1 MLIRQRAM
9 LVICLVALAHAA
21 LYIVYQAP
29 DREAMVNWSDQR
41 GYQRL
46 GENLATTGQ
55 FTRYAGTETFAPEV
69 IRTPG
74 YPAFVAVIYKLF
86 GVGNNTAIAVAQA
99 LVFAAICLLVFALVR
114 RAWSPRAAL
123 LAAALTA
130 LYAPLPYF
138 GALVVTELWTALVAT
153 AAMVI
158 VIRAAQ
164 GGALR
169 DFALAGML
177 LSATTIVR
185 PAFVLMP
192 FFFALAV
199 PVLVR
204 TQRTVPRLKGWGVLT
219 LTAGLTLLPWFT
231 YNYVNLGQFT
241 LSPAGGIGRGLW
253 EGSWQ
258 GQWPGRIQ
266 AELTTLAEATADRQ
280 ELNRLVEAKA
290 ADTGLPAGPMLQY
303 VNEWRD
309 VRLIWD
315 TPTEPMARVR
325 ARVEADGEY
334 LRYALIHM
342 RADPVGH
349 VRRRVGRGLFILWAT
364 EIPIRYRDIN
374 AMPTLVIRAI
384 WLVQVVLLLVAA
396 RGAVVLARGGRWLE
410 AVLLTLPI
418 IYVTGVHLP
427 LLCEARQ
434 SLPVK
439 PVVLALAAIGLSKRV
454 TSPETAGS

>member
-1 MLIRQRAM
+1 MLIRRSL
-9 LVICLVALAHAA
+9 LVVFIVALAHAA

-46 GENLATTGQ
+46 AESLATSGQ
-55 FTRYAGTETFAPEV
+55 FTRYAGTDTFAPEV
-69 IRTPG
+69 LRTPG

-86 GVGNNTAIAVAQA
+86 GVGNNTAVAIAQA
-99 LVFAAICLLVFALVR
+99 FVFAAICLLVFALVR
-114 RAWSPRAAL
+114 RAWNPRAAL

-130 LYAPLPYF
+130 LYSPMPYF
-138 GALVVTELWTALVAT
+138 GALVLTEPWTTLVAT
-153 AAMVI
+153 AAMVM
-158 VIRAAQ
+158 VLRAAKS
-164 GGALR
+164 GALR
-169 DFALAGML
+169 DFAVAGVL
-177 LSATTIVR
+177 LSATTMVR

-192 FFFALAV
+192 FFFAMAV

-204 TQRTVPRLKGWGVLT
+204 TQRTVPQLKGWGVLT
-219 LTAGLTLLPWFT
+219 LTAALTLVPWFT

-258 GQWPGRIQ
+258 GRWTGRIQ
-266 AELTTLAEATADRQ
+266 AELITLADSIADRD
-280 ELNRLVEAKA
+280 ELNRRVEGKA
-290 ADTGLPAGPMLQY
+290 AETGLPAGPMLQY

-315 TPTEPMARVR
+315 TPTDPMERVR
-325 ARVEADGEY
+325 ARVAADGEY
-334 LRYALIHM
+334 LRYAVALM
-342 RADPVGH
+342 RADPIGH
-349 VRRRVGRGLFILWAT
+349 LQRRLVRGTFVLWGA
-364 EIPIRYRDIN
+364 EIPIRYGDIN
-374 AMPTLVIRAI
+374 AVPTLIIRVI
-384 WLVQVVLLLVAA
+384 WLVQVVLLLLAA
-396 RGAVVLARGGRWLE
+396 CGAVVLARSGRWLE
-410 AVLLTLPI
+410 AVVLTLPI

-439 PVVLALAAIGLSKRV
+439 PVVLALAAVGMMSV
-454 TSPETAGS
+454 TRKTN

>member
-1 MLIRQRAM
+1 MVIRRS
-9 LVICLVALAHAA
+9 LFVVCLVALAHAA

-46 GENLATTGQ
+46 AESLATTGQ
-55 FTRYAGTETFAPEV
+55 FTRYAGTDTFAPEV

-74 YPAFVAVIYKLF
+74 YPAFVAVVYKLF
-86 GVGNNTAIAVAQA
+86 GVGNNTAVAVAQA
-99 LVFAAICLLVFALVR
+99 VVFAAICLLVFALVR
-114 RAWSPRAAL
+114 RAWNPRAAL

-158 VIRAAQ
+158 LIRAAQ

-169 DFALAGML
+169 DFALAGLL

-204 TQRTVPRLKGWGVLT
+204 TQRTVPRIKGWGVLT

-241 LSPAGGIGRGLW
+241 LSPAGGVGRGLW

-266 AELTTLAEATADRQ
+266 AELTTLAETTADRQ

-290 ADTGLPAGPMLQY
+290 ADSGLPAGPMLQY

-315 TPTEPMARVR
+315 TPTDPMARVR

-349 VRRRVGRGLFILWAT
+349 VRRRVARGLFILWAA
-364 EIPIRYRDIN
+364 EIPIRYGDIN
-374 AMPTLVIRAI
+374 AMPTLVIRVI
-384 WLVQVVLLLVAA
+384 WLIQLVLLLVAA
-396 RGAVVLARGGRWLE
+396 WGAVVLTRGGRWLE

-439 PVVLALAAIGLSKRV
+439 PVLLALVAIGLTTKDAMSSTTK
-454 TSPETAGS
+454 P

>member
-86 GVGNNTAIAVAQA
+86 GVGNNTAVAVAQA

-185 PAFVLMP
+185 PAFVLLP

-204 TQRTVPRLKGWGVLT
+204 TERSVPRLKGWGVLT

-266 AELTTLAEATADRQ
+266 AELTTLAETTADRQ

-349 VRRRVGRGLFILWAT
+349 VQRRVARGLFILWAA
-364 EIPIRYRDIN
+364 EIPIRYADIN
-374 AMPTLVIRAI
+374 TMPTLVIRLI
-384 WLVQVVLLLVAA
+384 WLIQVVLLVVAA
-396 RGAVVLARGGRWLE
+396 RGAVVLTRGGRWLE
-410 AVLLTLPI
+410 AVMLTLPI

-439 PVVLALAAIGLSKRV
+439 PVMLALAAIGLSRF
-454 TSPETAGS
+454 TSPRTAGS